1 MARNSWEGT
10 LRIYPAKNDLFV
22 DTAKAGFVTA
32 NRYADLHYGGNSYSG
47 GNNGGGS
54 DSMIAVV
61 VTMVVVVVTV

>member
-10 LRIYPAKNDLFV
+10 LRIYPAKNDLVV
-22 DTAKAGFVTA
+22 DTAKAGFITA
-32 NRYADLHYGGNSYSG
+32 NRYADLHYG

>member
-1 MARNSWEGT
+1 VARNSWEGT

-32 NRYADLHYGGNSYSG
+32 NRYADLHYGGN
-47 GNNGGGS
+47 NGGGS